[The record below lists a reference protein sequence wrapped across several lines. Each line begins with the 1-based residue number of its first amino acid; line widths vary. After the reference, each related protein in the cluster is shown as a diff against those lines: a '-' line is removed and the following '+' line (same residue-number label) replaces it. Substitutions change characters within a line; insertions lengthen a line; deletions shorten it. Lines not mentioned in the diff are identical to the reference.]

1 MPGSGRADRR
11 GVRTVGRPSRK
22 DKLVVP
28 DYAEGLQLKIDEL
41 SQRLAAAST
50 VAIAV
55 IACLGWLLGRPL
67 LETLTALARGLA
79 ILRSFHVDEQLLA
92 NADIAERTR
101 IPKPTVS
108 RLTYTLT
115 QLGYLRYREEFGKY
129 EVAASVV
136 GLAYPYI
143 SKQVVP
149 AIARPLM
156 LELAEQTQTNVGL
169 GVYEGLSVLYLEYA
183 PGDIKSSRRQRVG
196 FRVPLVRTAMGRGCV
211 AAMGPEQR
219 KDVLERIQQYYPEE
233 WPDLWKQME
242 EAILHEQKYGYCVS
256 VGTFNRFTNAVS
268 VPFSQP
274 DSPNIMAFNSQGPS
288 ELLTPTRMARIGK
301 QLMELADQVRAQMA
315 SASAPPS
322 AASALARRKKR

>member
-1 MPGSGRADRR
+1 M
-11 GVRTVGRPSRK
+11 GRPSRK

-28 DYAEGLQLKIDEL
+28 DYAEGLQLKIDDDDP
-41 SQRLAAAST
+41 RFN
-50 VAIAV
+50 
-55 IACLGWLLGRPL
+55 
-67 LETLTALARGLA
+67 TALARGLA

-92 NADIAERTR
+92 NADISDRTG

-129 EVAASVV
+129 EVAASVI

-143 SKQVVP
+143 SRQVVP

-156 LELAEQTQTNVGL
+156 LELAAQTHTNVGL

-183 PGDIKSSRRQRVG
+183 PGDPKSSRRQRVG

-211 AAMGPEQR
+211 AAMSPEQR

-233 WPDLWKQME
+233 WPVLWKRME
-242 EAILHEQKYGYCVS
+242 DAILHEQRHGYCIGA
-256 VGTFNRFTNAVS
+256 GTFNRFTNAVS

-274 DSPNIMAFNSQGPS
+274 DSPSIMAFNSQGPS

-301 QLMELADQVRAQMA
+301 QLLELADQVRAQMA
-315 SASAPPS
+315 APAHVP
-322 AASALARRKKR
+322 AAGLAARKKKS